1 MRCQQKSYVVGE
13 TVVVGQRSNTRIFTS
28 GGVVSADG
36 RGRACRGAGE
46 VDSCG
51 GLPVDDFSGDGDAP
65 GADRHDGAVD
75 DLATSA
81 VALMPTCDT
90 GAGVAVAAD

>member
-36 RGRACRGAGE
+36 PWQGVSRCGRG
-46 VDSCG
+46 
-51 GLPVDDFSGDGDAP
+51 
-65 GADRHDGAVD
+65 
-75 DLATSA
+75 
-81 VALMPTCDT
+81 
-90 GAGVAVAAD
+90 